1 MTITDWDIRR
11 VVNPQS
17 YTVQLNF
24 GRESG
29 GTLGVTIHG
38 GSKSPGNHNA
48 ENSEHG
54 DPVMRGEL
62 G

>member
-1 MTITDWDIRR
+1 MDCSL
-11 VVNPQS
+11 PQS
-17 YTVQLNF
+17 YTVQLNL
-24 GRESG
+24 GGESG
-29 GTLGVTIHG
+29 GTLGMTIHG

-54 DPVMRGEL
+54 DPMTGGEL

>member
-24 GRESG
+24 GGETR

-54 DPVMRGEL
+54 DPVTGGEL